1 MIAGFPTGFE
11 NIGGCAVHWGGVVV
25 MGGGWVQLKYM
36 GELKMVLKNTCVEV
50 HVLVKLLAI
59 SWQAYKFTKIELL
72 HIYFSRVLARF

>member
-1 MIAGFPTGFE
+1 MIAGFPTGVE
-11 NIGGCAVHWGGVVV
+11 NIGGCAVHWGE
-25 MGGGWVQLKYM
+25 GGWVQLKYM